1 MCGSYP
7 PRHLF
12 RKICQSFGSIL
23 SNLGK
28 IGRKPVGALAGR
40 EAEKMRMKKPLVGL
54 AFALGFF
61 CASGLRAQDKVWPDS
76 STAKETNA
84 SLFKVSTVSTAIL
97 DSPAEVAQPANFV
110 LAESSDASPAAD
122 PAAPPA
128 KPRYIFGDRDDYRW
142 QLGLGVEFLRF
153 QSNRIDA
160 SMVGLNT
167 TITYFTNDWFALE
180 GNLVTGF
187 APTIYLNEHV
197 KYFGGAGGVRIGS
210 RRARFEPFGHALFGG
225 AHLQPQTAGASRNT
239 WTVQAGIG
247 LDYRVNSR
255 LSLRG
260 EGDWVRTAFFS
271 DSQNNFQAVAAVVFH
286 F

>member
-1 MCGSYP
+1 M
-7 PRHLF
+7 RM
-12 RKICQSFGSIL
+12 
-23 SNLGK
+23 
-28 IGRKPVGALAGR
+28 RKPLMGLLFVLVFAGTSIVQGQEKVGTDTSSENATNA
-40 EAEKMRMKKPLVGL
+40 APFNVNSV
-54 AFALGFF
+54 
-61 CASGLRAQDKVWPDS
+61 SGLGLVNGS
-76 STAKETNA
+76 SET
-84 SLFKVSTVSTAIL
+84 
-97 DSPAEVAQPANFV
+97 AQPANFV
-110 LAESSDASPAAD
+110 LAVPADPTPAEPAA
-122 PAAPPA
+122 APA

-153 QSNRIDA
+153 QSQRIDA
-160 SMVGLNT
+160 SLVGLNT

-187 APTIYLNEHV
+187 APEIYQNEHV
-197 KYFGGAGGVRIGS
+197 KYFGGAGGIRIGS
-210 RRARFEPFGHALFGG
+210 RRARFEPFGHAMFGG
-225 AHLQPQTAGASRNT
+225 AHLQPQTADASRNT

-271 DSQNNFQAVAAVVFH
+271 DAQNNFQAVAAIVFH